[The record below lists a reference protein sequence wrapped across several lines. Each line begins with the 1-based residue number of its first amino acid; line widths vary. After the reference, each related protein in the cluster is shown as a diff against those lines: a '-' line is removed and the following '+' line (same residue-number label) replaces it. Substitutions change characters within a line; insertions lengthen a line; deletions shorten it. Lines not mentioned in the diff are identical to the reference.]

1 MEKNAVY
8 FQDGELKAESGQVR
22 AYELN
27 NEFYLDHGDDHK
39 LIDKDEYVV
48 DYIWQIRDKPF
59 GKCLIL
65 GMGLGR
71 VAEYI
76 LSVPKVTSVVVVE
89 PNSDVLNVQRE
100 LETVEDSDSHDIT
113 IINDDILS
121 YLYLTE
127 DRFDFVFLK
136 CYSEVNEDTLPLIA
150 DVVKASKRVTT
161 HDGNIVGWLNDNT
174 EEIFIS
180 TFFDLFN

>member
-1 MEKNAVY
+1 MEKDTMY
-8 FQDGELKAESGQVR
+8 FKDGELRAKSGQVR
-22 AYELN
+22 AYEFN
-27 NEFYLDHGDDHK
+27 NEFYLDYGDDHI
-39 LIDKDEYVV
+39 LIDKDQYVV

-71 VAEYI
+71 VAEYV

-89 PNSDVLNVQRE
+89 PDVDVVRIQNE
-100 LETVEDSDSHDIT
+100 LKITDSTNNDIT

-127 DRFDFVFLK
+127 ERFDFVFLK
-136 CYSEVNEDTLPLIA
+136 CYSQIDEKTIPLIA
-150 DVVKASKRVTT
+150 DVVRASKRITT
-161 HDGNIVGWLNDNT
+161 YNGNIVGWLNDNT
-174 EEIFIS
+174 EEVFIS